1 MTAGL
6 RAEGASGMD
15 REKRIVR
22 TSVVCIAVNLV
33 LVAFKATVGFL
44 TNSIAVI
51 LDAVNNLSDALSS
64 IITIAGTKLSAK
76 RPDKKHPYG
85 YGRIEYLTSVI
96 IAVIVLLAGVTSLR
110 ESAEKALHPEEA
122 SYTTVSLIIIAAAVV
137 AKFLT
142 GRYVKKVGEE
152 IKSGALIASGS
163 DAFFDSILSLA
174 TLVAA
179 VAAMLWGW
187 KLEGILGVA
196 ISVIIIKAGIGML
209 METLDSIIGL
219 RADTELTEQIKSTV
233 CGFPEVRG
241 AYDLTL
247 HNYGPAEIIGS
258 VHIEVPDDMTAR
270 QLHFLTRSIAAKVYA
285 ELGVVLTVGVYAASD
300 SSQTLAAIRAKAET
314 LCAEREEILQ
324 MHGFY
329 GDETEKTVMFDLI
342 VDFASDAGAVRDAL
356 CAELKAAYP
365 DYRFDIV
372 LDSDYSD

>member
-1 MTAGL
+1 
-6 RAEGASGMD
+6 MD
-15 REKRIVR
+15 RNQKIIR
-22 TSVVCIAVNLV
+22 TSIVGIVMNLI
-33 LVAFKATVGFL
+33 LVAFKAVVGFL
-44 TNSIAVI
+44 TNSIAVL

-64 IITIAGTKLSAK
+64 IITIVGTKLSGR

-110 ESAEKALHPEEA
+110 ESVEKVFHPEET

-137 AKFLT
+137 AKFFT

-152 IKSGALIASGS
+152 IKSGSLIASGS

-179 VAAMLWGW
+179 AANLIWGFQ
-187 KLEGILGVA
+187 LEGVLGVA
-196 ISVIIIKAGIGML
+196 ISLIILKAGIEML
-209 METLDSIIGL
+209 METLDGIIGL
-219 RADTELTEQIKSTV
+219 RADTQLTDRVKAAVTS
-233 CGFPEVRG
+233 FPEVRG

-247 HNYGPAEIIGS
+247 HNYGPSEIIGS
-258 VHIEVPDDMTAR
+258 VHIEVPDDTTAR
-270 QLHFLTRSIAAKVYA
+270 QLHYLTRCIAAKVYA
-285 ELGVVLTVGVYAASD
+285 ELGIVLTVGIYAAGD
-300 SSQTLAAIRAKAET
+300 SSAVLTEIRETAQALAAEAP
-314 LCAEREEILQ
+314 EILQ

-329 GDETEKTVMFDLI
+329 GDEAQKFVMFDLI
-342 VDFASDAGAVRDAL
+342 VDFSADAPAVRDAL
-356 CAELKAAYP
+356 CAKLTEKYP